1 MENFP
6 CDGCELAEPGSS
18 CVRACARLHKFLRED
33 LKCHTRVR
41 TTELVLPDE
50 TLQHISDYQQVNQTR
65 LTMQDLAEAAPDYWS
80 IELTENI
87 TEGEKVILSAFYVE
101 GLSYKEI
108 AHRYKISVPK
118 VKFMLMQTKKHL
130 RKVRN
135 TSVLI
140 PISEE

>member
-1 MENFP
+1 
-6 CDGCELAEPGSS
+6 
-18 CVRACARLHKFLRED
+18 

-50 TLQHISDYQQVNQTR
+50 TLKHISDYQQVSQTR
-65 LTMQDLAEAAPDYWS
+65 LTQQDMASASPDYWS
-80 IELTENI
+80 IELTKGI
-87 TEGEKVILSAFYVE
+87 TDGEKVILSAFYVE

-108 AHRYKISVPK
+108 AHQYKISVPK
-118 VKFMLMQTKKHL
+118 VKLMLMQTKKHL

-140 PISEE
+140 PTSEE